1 MGISY
6 MNSPSDIS
14 IKVQNYATGDI
25 HTIERVNPTIAQRS
39 LGEFSSPQLVLQ
51 RTNYILL
58 Y

>member
-1 MGISY
+1 